1 MQHPNEPAIA
11 LRGCSTQ
18 ALAAHVSGLHP
29 AKAISAIWAP
39 KAGNVACGY
48 LSLRSRQTT
57 RPSV

>member
-1 MQHPNEPAIA
+1 MQHPNEPGIA
-11 LRGCSTQ
+11 SRGSVKAGPCCARTT
-18 ALAAHVSGLHP
+18 A
-29 AKAISAIWAP
+29 AKAISAISAP